1 MKKLVF
7 ALGAIVLMGLSFASC
22 DNKPDPKPIPQPEEK
37 GNLIELFANGKQLG
51 DGKQEYTVKKG
62 DWLLKKGTYLLKGFF
77 YISEGTTLTIEPGT
91 VIKGDKDTKASIIVQ
106 RGGKLIAKGTATQ
119 PIVFTSAQPAG
130 SRRPGDWGGI
140 ILCGKAINNQG
151 EASIEG
157 GVNAKHGGNDNADNS
172 GILSYVRIEF
182 AGYPYQ
188 PDNEIN
194 GLTLGSVGSGTQ
206 IDHVQVSYSNDDS
219 FEWFGGTVNCN
230 HLIAYMGWD
239 DDFDTD
245 FGFSGNVQFCLGV
258 RNPRIADTSWS
269 NGFESDN
276 DGKGSTKTPWT
287 SAKFSNVTS
296 IGPMASAAD
305 FANTADYINGGGM
318 DPKNGAKLGTFL
330 SGAQI
335 RRNSHLNI
343 CNSVFI
349 GWPVGLIIEND
360 KGSTTQ
366 KWALDGTMNFKN
378 NVFAG
383 NGIIGTDV
391 NKKTEPVWSDNSDNK
406 EGRDKKRTPF
416 SEEYFKNPANG
427 NQMFQTIAELGLTNC
442 NALDKNFDPR
452 PAAGSK
458 LLGGANFGNM
468 GALKPVPYIGAFAQ
482 GDNWMDGWT
491 NFDPQHTQY

>member
-22 DNKPDPKPIPQPEEK
+22 DNKPDPEPIPQPEEK

-157 GVNAKHGGNDNADNS
+157 GVNAKHG
-172 GILSYVRIEF
+172 
-182 AGYPYQ
+182 
-188 PDNEIN
+188 
-194 GLTLGSVGSGTQ
+194 
-206 IDHVQVSYSNDDS
+206 SNDDS

-287 SAKFSNVTS
+287 AAKFSNVTS

-366 KWALDGTMNFKN
+366 KWALDGAMNFKN

-468 GALKPVPYIGAFAQ
+468 GTLKPVPYIGAFAQ